1 MTDPMP
7 PVQEDELHA
16 YADDR
21 LPPARHAEIER
32 LLAQDPALRQ
42 RVDDW
47 RRQNEALRAA
57 FAFRAREPVPRSL
70 HVGQLLEARL
80 SRTASWRVAAGL
92 VLALA
97 VGALGGWVARGR
109 PPRTDM
115 AWLTAQAASAHRVFA
130 ADVARPV
137 EIRSGDSAMLVRWI
151 SARLGHHVDVPDLSA
166 FGYSFV
172 GGRLLAAVGG
182 PAAMLLYDD
191 AAGTR
196 ITVYV
201 QPMHGAPIMP
211 MRPVE
216 DRAVSG
222 YAWINGQ
229 VGYSVM
235 SDQDA
240 QPMHTLANK
249 VRDDMKSNT

>member
-1 MTDPMP
+1 MTDPMH

-16 YADDR
+16 FVDNR
-21 LPPARHAEIER
+21 LSPARHAEIER

-42 RVDDW
+42 RVEDW

-57 FAFRAREPVPRSL
+57 FAFKTREPVPRSL

-92 VLALA
+92 VLALG
-97 VGALGGWVARGR
+97 VGAAGGWMARGR

-130 ADVARPV
+130 ADEVRPV
-137 EIRSGDSAMLVRWI
+137 EITSDDKSQFIHWI
-151 SARLGHHVDVPDLSA
+151 STRLGHRVDVPDLSA
-166 FGYSFV
+166 FGYRFV

-201 QPMHGAPIMP
+201 QPMHGAPIIP

-216 DRAVSG
+216 DRTVSG

-235 SDQDA
+235 SDQEEQA
-240 QPMHTLANK
+240 MHTLANK
-249 VRDDMKSNT
+249 VRDDMKSST